1 MKVHGPYTRADGRKH
16 VIYYD
21 RTTRRTQSYPR
32 YLMEQHLGRELLP
45 TETVDHINGD
55 FTDDRIENLQLLTLA
70 ENIQK
75 SAKGVEYLTFGCP
88 VCDDKFL
95 YPARRYR
102 HNQIKQGKAGPF
114 CSKSC
119 AAKGSR

>member
-1 MKVHGPYTRADGRKH
+1 MKVYGPYTRADGRKH

-21 RTTRRTQSYPR
+21 GQTRRTQSYPR
-32 YLMEQHLGRELLP
+32 YLMEQHLGRELLDS
-45 TETVDHINGD
+45 ETVDHINGD
-55 FTDDRIENLQLLTLA
+55 FTDDRIENLQLLTLV

-75 SAKGVEYLTFGCP
+75 SAKEAKYLLFDCP
-88 VCDDKFL
+88 VCEDEFL
-95 YPARRYR
+95 YLASRYR
-102 HNQIKQGKAGPF
+102 HNQIKQGKSGPY